1 MNEQQAWYKQFW
13 PWFLIILPLCAV
25 VASFTTLKIALS
37 NSDSLVAEDYYKEGK
52 AINMDLSKVQYA
64 KQLGMQFSLEQNH
77 HEVLLTQHG
86 GPAYQAALKVEFY
99 HPTLAEKDL
108 KLTVT
113 ADANHV
119 YRITLPDVLTGPWE
133 VRLEGFDGKWRI
145 HQRVELKD
153 NAQLWLN

>member
-1 MNEQQAWYKQFW
+1 MSEQQPWYKQFW

-52 AINMDLSKVQYA
+52 AINMDLSKVKYA
-64 KQLGMQFSLEQNH
+64 KQLGMQWQLEQNH
-77 HEVLLTQHG
+77 HEVLFTQHG

-99 HPTLAEKDL
+99 HPTIAEKDI
-108 KLTVT
+108 KMTVT

-119 YRITLPDVLTGPWE
+119 YRITLPDVLTGAWE
-133 VRLEGFDGKWRI
+133 VRLEGFDAKWRI

-153 NAQLWLN
+153 NVQLWLN

>member
-99 HPTLAEKDL
+99 HPTLADKDL

-153 NAQLWLN
+153 NVQLWLN

>member
-1 MNEQQAWYKQFW
+1 MSEQQPWYKQFW
-13 PWFLIILPLCAV
+13 PWFLITLPLCAV

-52 AINMDLSKVQYA
+52 AINMDLSKVKYA
-64 KQLGMQFSLEQNH
+64 KQLGMQWQLEQNN
-77 HEVLLTQHG
+77 HELLFTQHG

-99 HPTLAEKDL
+99 HPTIAERDIKA
-108 KLTVT
+108 TVT

-119 YRITLPDVLTGPWE
+119 YRITLPDVLTGAWE

-153 NAQLWLN
+153 SVKLWLN

>member
-1 MNEQQAWYKQFW
+1 MSKQLAWYKQFW

-25 VASFTTLKIALS
+25 IASFATLKIALS

-52 AINMDLSKVQYA
+52 AINMDLSQVKYA

-77 HEVLLTQHG
+77 HEILLTQHG
-86 GPAYQAALKVEFY
+86 GPVYQAALKVELY
-99 HPTLAEKDL
+99 HPTIAEKDIR
-108 KLTVT
+108 LTVT

-119 YRITLPDVLTGPWE
+119 YRINLPGVLEGPWE

-153 NAQLWLN
+153 NTQLWLN